1 MVLCM
6 STKIYRRVQVC
17 QNENN
22 PNTKT
27 THTSMVCW
35 DSLFLDSDLGH
46 SGFSAICHGDT
57 PNNPLKFQVVFVT
70 SVIARSNE
78 HVSCNWFVNRVM
90 KLRFQST
97 PDTLSNLFY
106 TNYCV
111 YLLSNN
117 SNSV

>member
-6 STKIYRRVQVC
+6 STKIYKTPYMQVC
-17 QNENN
+17 PNVNN

-57 PNNPLKFQVVFVT
+57 PNNPLKLFSSPQFLAGQT
-70 SVIARSNE
+70 STCHAIG
-78 HVSCNWFVNRVM
+78 
-90 KLRFQST
+90 L
-97 PDTLSNLFY
+97 
-106 TNYCV
+106 
-111 YLLSNN
+111 
-117 SNSV
+117 